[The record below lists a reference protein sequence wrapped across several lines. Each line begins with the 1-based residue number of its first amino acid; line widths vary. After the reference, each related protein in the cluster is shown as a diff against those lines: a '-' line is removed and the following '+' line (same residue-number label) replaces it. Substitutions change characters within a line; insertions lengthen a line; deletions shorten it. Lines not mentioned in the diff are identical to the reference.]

1 MLVEAF
7 RGAEVCGR
15 LAQWRLA
22 QSSLVSIDD
31 RSCLRMS
38 GPPMASHCGHPV
50 VCLEEVAVKL
60 QHAGQAVD
68 VSDGL

>member
-1 MLVEAF
+1 
-7 RGAEVCGR
+7 
-15 LAQWRLA
+15 
-22 QSSLVSIDD
+22 
-31 RSCLRMS
+31 MS